1 MDGEWKRLKYTSS
14 RHGPVRFL
22 TDCPP
27 RASFYAVNDGVCRGL
42 HAMPV
47 AAAAMQARADWSTRR
62 QKRLHLPK
70 HPRPRRQR
78 RLHLLKHALPRRQ
91 RRLHLLKHALHRVR
105 RQCFSQNGHCIH
117 ATGRCARRIA
127 DDNRHVCL
135 CIAGSAHRTRERT
148 HCTVSN
154 EHCHRRSRRC
164 LLGKAHCTHE
174 RHTTRSLTT
183 TACASGNTA
192 SGAARIA
199 FGAACI
205 ASGATRIA

>member
-1 MDGEWKRLKYTSS
+1 MDGEWKQLKYTSS
-14 RHGPVRFL
+14 RHGPVPSL

-42 HAMPV
+42 RAMPV
-47 AAAAMQARADWSTRR
+47 AAAAMQTRADWPTRR
-62 QKRLHLPK
+62 QKRLHL
-70 HPRPRRQR
+70 
-78 RLHLLKHALPRRQ
+78 LKQP
-91 RRLHLLKHALHRVR
+91 LHRVR

-164 LLGKAHCTHE
+164 PLGKAHCTHDGQ
-174 RHTTRSLTT
+174 RCPPADDYCMRLRQHRIRSRAHCTRSDAHCL
-183 TACASGNTA
+183 
-192 SGAARIA
+192 RM
-199 FGAACI
+199 
-205 ASGATRIA
+205 